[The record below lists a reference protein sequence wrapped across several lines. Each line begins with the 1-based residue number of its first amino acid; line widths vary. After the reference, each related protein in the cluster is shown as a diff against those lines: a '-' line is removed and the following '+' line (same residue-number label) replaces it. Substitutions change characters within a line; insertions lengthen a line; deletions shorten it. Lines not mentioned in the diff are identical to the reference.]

1 MDTSTLDG
9 HILENCHARW
19 QKVAMIIAK
28 TAQNVDLTGVHDSY
42 AAIAERIAALVDGGR
57 LEAAG
62 NLQDWRASEIRVPTP
77 EPG

>member
-1 MDTSTLDG
+1 
-9 HILENCHARW
+9 
-19 QKVAMIIAK
+19 MIIAK